1 MSLQLS
7 SKKKKAAGGRK
18 RAPIAAAK
26 KASSAPVAKKPEVI
40 EEKKVEPVS
49 LCVYPKSV
57 FCMLRPW
64 MNDYSV
70 LIAKYNQYF
79 IYVVIYC
86 IVVL

>member
-1 MSLQLS
+1 MSFALRRDRDQIQIHTMSLQLS

-26 KASSAPVAKKPEVI
+26 KAPPAPVAKKPEVI

-57 FCMLRPW
+57 FCMLRP
-64 MNDYSV
+64 
-70 LIAKYNQYF
+70 
-79 IYVVIYC
+79 
-86 IVVL
+86 